1 MEVVAQANRVG
12 ANVAVE
18 NEAEE
23 EKPLVS
29 VKLNTAVKTVLVY
42 SILYA
47 IFFVVFML

>member
-1 MEVVAQANRVG
+1 MEVVARANQVK
-12 ANVAVE
+12 ADVVVD

-29 VKLNTAVKTVLVY
+29 VKLNTAVKTVLIY
-42 SILYA
+42 SVLYV